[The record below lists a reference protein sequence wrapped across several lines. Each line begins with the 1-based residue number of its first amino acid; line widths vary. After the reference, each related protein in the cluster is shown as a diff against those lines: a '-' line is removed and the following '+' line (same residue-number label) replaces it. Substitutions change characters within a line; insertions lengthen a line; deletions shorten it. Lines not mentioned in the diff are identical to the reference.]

1 MIKRFSFDQLVRR
14 YGGWSLIIILAVAQ
28 IVALLG
34 AIPGILSI
42 QVNAEFTES
51 QRRVLSTLVPLLIV
65 LANLILLVIDWLI
78 TPVARKRLDVWAG
91 ASTKPKSED
100 ELTAWIEITSLSWHF
115 GIAAVF
121 VVFFVNIFPVFL
133 YSFSQGEVIS
143 SAFQPT
149 ALNSSDPIYILIGGA
164 VSLFGAVILGMLL
177 IERFTLPIRVL
188 LLPKDFETQ
197 LKGRSGLL
205 LNGKFLVLTLAVIGI
220 AILLIA
226 PIGYQHTVRVLYA
239 EISSFEIFRGLQS
252 QSILFSLLALL
263 LGAGFSYYVVKG
275 VSDPIY
281 DLIKT
286 FNKIEQGDLTQRAP
300 VSGTDELGIV
310 TVQFNRMVS
319 RLETLQNSL
328 EQQVAERTK
337 QLAATNEVGR
347 VAASSLDPEQL
358 LARVVP
364 LITEQFS
371 YYFAAIYLV
380 DPSGKWA
387 ELKEATG
394 EAGRVL
400 KQNHHRL
407 EIAGKNMVGTA
418 IREVAPRIAQIAS
431 EEKQR
436 FENPLLPYTRS
447 EVAMPLVIGD
457 RVLGALSV
465 QSTREADFGPQVIET
480 MQNMVGQVS
489 IALENARLFQEAQE
503 NIREMRTVQQQYLLQ
518 GWQGLSE
525 ENQNLEYRI
534 GDEENDNS
542 IKLEVPISL
551 RDQILGQI
559 MLEGQA
565 EWTPDQ
571 QSLVDAVATQ
581 AAIALENARLVSESR
596 HIALRERMAAE
607 INSKI
612 WSSATIDGV
621 LQTVVKELG
630 RRLDASS
637 ATIELNIADS
647 TSEEA

>member
-1 MIKRFSFDQLVRR
+1 MIKRFSLDQLVRR
-14 YGGWSLIIILAVAQ
+14 NGGWSLIIVLAIVQ
-28 IVALLG
+28 IIALLG

-42 QVNAEFTES
+42 RINAEFDGPQLRLFS
-51 QRRVLSTLVPLLIV
+51 ILVPALIV
-65 LANLILLVIDWLI
+65 ITNLILLAIGWRL
-78 TPVARKRLDVWAG
+78 TPIARKRLDSWANQL
-91 ASTKPKSED
+91 TRPKSDD
-100 ELTAWIEITSLSWHF
+100 ELLAWTEITSLSWRY

-121 VVFFVNIFPVFL
+121 VIFLVDILPTFL
-133 YSFSQGEVIS
+133 ISFSKGEVIS

-149 ALNSSDPIYILIGGA
+149 ALTSSDPIYILIGGT
-164 VSLFGAVILGMLL
+164 VSLFGSVILAMLL
-177 IERFTLPIRVL
+177 IERFTLPVRVI
-188 LLPKDFETQ
+188 LLPRDFETQ

-205 LNGKFLVLTLAVIGI
+205 LNGKFLTLTLALIGI
-220 AILLIA
+220 AVLLIA

-239 EISSFEIFRGLQS
+239 EISSFEIFRGLQL
-252 QSILFSLLALL
+252 QSVLFSVLALL
-263 LGAGFSYYVVKG
+263 LGAGFSYYVAKA

-328 EQQVAERTK
+328 EQQVIERTK

-358 LARVVP
+358 LAKVMP
-364 LITEQFS
+364 LIPEQFG

-418 IREVAPRIAQIAS
+418 IRELSPRIAQIAS

-447 EVAMPLVIGD
+447 EMALPLMVGD
-457 RVLGALSV
+457 RVLGALNV
-465 QSTREADFGPQVIET
+465 QSTRESDFGPQVIET
-480 MQNMVGQVS
+480 MQNMAGQVA
-489 IALENARLFQEAQE
+489 IALENARLFQEAQQ
-503 NIREMRTVQQQYLLQ
+503 IIKEMRAVQQQYLLE

-525 ENQNLEYRI
+525 ENEKLEYRI
-534 GDEENDNS
+534 GDEEDANAR
-542 IKLEVPISL
+542 KLEVPISL

-559 MLEGQA
+559 TLESQT

-637 ATIELNIADS
+637 ATIELNIDNH